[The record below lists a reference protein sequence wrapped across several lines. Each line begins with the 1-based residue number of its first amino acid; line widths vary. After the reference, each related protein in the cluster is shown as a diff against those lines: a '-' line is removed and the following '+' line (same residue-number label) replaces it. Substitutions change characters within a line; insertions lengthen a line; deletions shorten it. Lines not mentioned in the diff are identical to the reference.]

1 MIGWEREELC
11 KLSFEKKITKIVSSM
26 HGTTKVTEVAKRDSI
41 EKMFTSKAKQD
52 GCRCTTA

>member
-1 MIGWEREELC
+1 MQ
-11 KLSFEKKITKIVSSM
+11 KLSFEKKITKTVSSM

-52 GCRCTTA
+52 GYRCTTA